1 MGKPC
6 SLRPQIAGQNGTPLA
21 TTANRRAREQ
31 ARTMLLLWPARTRC
45 SKPQTGRQGQG
56 VLAQGLGV
64 APSPPGLCAYEQ
76 GGKLG
81 AAEQRAASG
90 SALAAGCDVTPPEH
104 RPASTTLPPRLLL
117 LPSPLSPAPTCFKDM
132 TNKENRDMLELECSY
147 YFSPLQI
154 IF

>member
-1 MGKPC
+1 
-6 SLRPQIAGQNGTPLA
+6 
-21 TTANRRAREQ
+21 
-31 ARTMLLLWPARTRC
+31 LLLASTDRGAKWNAAGDNGEQKGKGASEDDAAAVAGRTRC